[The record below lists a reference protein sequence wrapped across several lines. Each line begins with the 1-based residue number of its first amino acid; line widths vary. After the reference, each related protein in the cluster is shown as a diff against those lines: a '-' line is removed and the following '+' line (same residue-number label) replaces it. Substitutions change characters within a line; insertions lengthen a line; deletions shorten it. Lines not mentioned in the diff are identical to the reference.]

1 MKTKITTTT
10 AAVLLGM
17 SSLASANPPAV
28 PSIYNNGPAAPILNM
43 TDMRDV
49 EKAAFALNEALMQ
62 ATEGLVY
69 AKGTCANFSI
79 PIEVYSHPNSN
90 VHYIQGTGPLGT
102 IRLDATVQPK
112 VAGFGQN
119 YDVDQAVQGT
129 INGTPV
135 QGLKG
140 RYTYNHLANM
150 MVGEKTAV
158 QVKSQTV
165 RNGNSFDQFYS
176 SVIKDFYHGNTYD
189 ANGDFYEIF
198 DYGLQSLSKNGYPVN
213 KWWQKS
219 KAVRDNGD
227 QGCTV
232 FQKDR
237 LVGSSECR
245 IVISTAGYSQED
257 LFWQTGTLSVQ
268 KVKPNINETELNAC
282 TAGN

>member
-1 MKTKITTTT
+1 MKTKITTIS
-10 AAVLLGM
+10 AAVLLGI
-17 SSLASANPPAV
+17 STLANANPPSA
-28 PSIYNNGPAAPILNM
+28 PSIYNTGPAAPRLNM
-43 TDMRDV
+43 TNMRDV
-49 EKAAFALNEALMQ
+49 EKTAFALNEALMQ

-69 AKGTCANFSI
+69 AKGTCANFST
-79 PIEVYSHPNSN
+79 PIEVYSHPGSNSN
-90 VHYIQGTGPLGT
+90 YIEGTSAIST
-102 IRLDATVQPK
+102 IRLDATIQPK

-119 YDVDQAVQGT
+119 YDVVQFAQGT

-135 QGLKG
+135 QNLRG
-140 RYTYNHLANM
+140 RYTYNELANM
-150 MVGEKTAV
+150 MVGERTGV

-198 DYGLQSLSKNGYPVN
+198 DYGLQSVSKNGYPVN

-219 KAVRDNGD
+219 KAVRDNGS

-237 LVGSSECR
+237 LVGSSSCR

-257 LFWQTGTLSVQ
+257 LFWQKGTLSVQ
-268 KVKPNINETELNAC
+268 RVSPSSVSTELNNC